1 MLSLKQDRTGGPRVC
16 MREGLQRGRGLKAH
30 QRSCQT
36 HKSLANNCNTDASP
50 SENTTHTCIT
60 PSSETTSKAQPNETA
75 EAKPG
80 LKLPKSQERWNEANM
95 YFHSIF
101 SLSAQINNL
110 DDFVQDVQ
118 QKVCDYFANTYGTI
132 DIPDSEFQNKYLNI
146 SAKTLKRTLKQLK
159 DKRADIEEIKF
170 VSKLIRSKISKGCPR
185 NDQDLQT
192 ELEIK
197 FRKNFWQ
204 TCKSIFNTAFTSSL
218 PAFTKNQCVQYFL
231 QVLSQALLKA

>member
-1 MLSLKQDRTGGPRVC
+1 MNGPYPHLKFFWGDRPPVPP
-16 MREGLQRGRGLKAH
+16 GLRP
-30 QRSCQT
+30 CQT
-36 HKSLANNCNTDASP
+36 NKSLANNCNSNASLP
-50 SENTTHTCIT
+50 ENTTHIT
-60 PSSETTSKAQPNETA
+60 PSSETTSKSQPNETV

-80 LKLPKSQERWNEANM
+80 LKLPKSQERWNEANK

-118 QKVCDYFANTYGTI
+118 QKVYDYFANTYGTN
-132 DIPDSEFQNKYLNI
+132 DIPDSEFQNKYLNV

-159 DKRADIEEIKF
+159 DNRADIKEIKF

-192 ELEIK
+192 ELETK
-197 FRKNFWQ
+197 F
-204 TCKSIFNTAFTSSL
+204 
-218 PAFTKNQCVQYFL
+218 
-231 QVLSQALLKA
+231 